1 VLISYWLGTVNR
13 MSGRH
18 AHLESQSAFNPIGE
32 GYRYLLLTII
42 TVAVIFSATVLVLS
56 AASQPKVVATVSG
69 AVPTAMPANMPG
81 MGPSSIA
88 APVAASAPVA
98 SAKPVTVNEIS
109 RAASDVPPPITRTTP
124 TIVVL
129 TLETKEVVAKLDD
142 GQTYSY
148 WTFDGTVPGPML
160 RVRVGD
166 TVELHLKNAP
176 GDLMQHSID
185 LHAVNG
191 PGGGSG
197 ATAVSPG
204 KEATLT
210 FKALNAGLYVY
221 HCATAPIPMH
231 IINGMFG
238 MILVEPVGGLP
249 KVDREYYVMQSELYT
264 TTPFGAPGQHD
275 FSNDKM
281 LAEAPD
287 YVLFN
292 GRVGALTGAGA
303 LKAKVGEKI
312 RIYFGVG
319 GFVDSNFH
327 IIGEIYDRVYPE
339 GALGQPLENVQTTLV
354 PAGGATAV
362 EFTVQVP
369 GRYLLVDH
377 ALPRALNKGAAGY
390 LEVEGAPDPSVFDG
404 AAGSGH

>member
-1 VLISYWLGTVNR
+1 
-13 MSGRH
+13 
-18 AHLESQSAFNPIGE
+18 
-32 GYRYLLLTII
+32 
-42 TVAVIFSATVLVLS
+42 
-56 AASQPKVVATVSG
+56 
-69 AVPTAMPANMPG
+69 MPG
-81 MGPSSIA
+81 MDPVSTSTTPAAGA
-88 APVAASAPVA
+88 APAA

-124 TIVVL
+124 TTVVV
-129 TLETKEVVAKLDD
+129 TLETRELIAKLDE

-176 GDLMQHSID
+176 GDVMQHSID

-197 ATAVSPG
+197 ATIVSPG
-204 KEATLT
+204 QEAKFT
-210 FKALNAGLYVY
+210 FKALNPGLYVY
-221 HCATAPIPMH
+221 HCATAPIPTH

-249 KVDREYYVMQSELYT
+249 KVDHEYYVMQSELYT
-264 TTPFGAPGQHD
+264 TTAFGIPGHHD
-275 FSNDKM
+275 LSNDKL
-281 LAEAPD
+281 LAESPD

-292 GRVGALTGAGA
+292 GRVGALTGTGA
-303 LKAKVGEKI
+303 LTAKVGERV

-327 IIGEIYDRVYPE
+327 IIGEIFDRVYPE

-362 EFTVQVP
+362 EFTINVP

-377 ALPRALNKGAAGY
+377 ALPRALNKGAVGY
-390 LEVEGAPDPSVFDG
+390 LEVEGAPDPSIFDG
-404 AAGSGH
+404 ALGPGH

>member
-1 VLISYWLGTVNR
+1 MNER
-13 MSGRH
+13 R
-18 AHLESQSAFNPIGE
+18 AQLESRPAFNPAGE

-42 TVAVIFSATVLVLS
+42 TVAVLFTSTVLVLA
-56 AASQPKVVATVSG
+56 AASR
-69 AVPTAMPANMPG
+69 PTAATLSGSATMPAGMPG
-81 MGPSSIA
+81 MGYSGLGA
-88 APVAASAPVA
+88 TSAPAAAA

-109 RAASDVPPPITRTTP
+109 RAASDVPPPITRTAP
-124 TIVVL
+124 TTVVV

-166 TVELHLKNAP
+166 TVELHLKNAS
-176 GDLMQHSID
+176 GDQMPHSID

-191 PGGGSG
+191 PGGG
-197 ATAVSPG
+197 ATATQVSPG
-204 KEATLT
+204 KEAKFS
-210 FKALNAGLYVY
+210 FKALNPGLYVY
-221 HCATAPIPMH
+221 HCATGPIPMH

-249 KVDREYYVMQSELYT
+249 KVDHEYYVMQSELYT
-264 TTPFGAPGQHD
+264 TTPFGTPGHHE

-281 LAEAPD
+281 LAESPD

-303 LKAKVGEKI
+303 LKAKVGETV

-327 IIGEIYDRVYPE
+327 VIGEIFDRVYPE
-339 GALGQPLENVQTTLV
+339 GALAQPLQNVQTTLV

-362 EFTVQVP
+362 EFTLNVP

-377 ALPRALNKGAAGY
+377 ALPRALNKGAIGY
-390 LEVEGAPDPSVFDG
+390 LEVAGAPDPSIFDG
-404 AAGSGH
+404 ALSGPGH

>member
-1 VLISYWLGTVNR
+1 
-13 MSGRH
+13 MSNTHPSIPSRH
-18 AHLESQSAFNPIGE
+18 VFDPVGE

-42 TVAVIFSATVLVLS
+42 TVAVLFTSTVVLLA
-56 AASQPKVVATVSG
+56 AASQPKAA
-69 AVPTAMPANMPG
+69 AVIQMPADMPG
-81 MGPSSIA
+81 MTMSGSGT
-88 APVAASAPVA
+88 APAVAGVAPA
-98 SAKPVTVNEIS
+98 PITSAKPVTVKEIS
-109 RAASDVPPPITRTTP
+109 RPASDVPPPITRTTP
-124 TIVVL
+124 AKVVI
-129 TLETKEVVAKLDD
+129 TLETKEVIATLDQ

-166 TVELHLKNAP
+166 TVELHLKNAAN
-176 GDLMQHSID
+176 DTMQHSID
-185 LHAVNG
+185 LHAVTG

-204 KEATLT
+204 KEAVLT
-210 FKALNAGLYVY
+210 FKALNPGLYVY
-221 HCATAPIPMH
+221 HCATAPIPTH

-249 KVDREYYVMQSELYT
+249 KVDHEYYVMQSELYT
-264 TTPFGAPGQHD
+264 NAAFGTPGHHD
-275 FSNDKM
+275 FDNAKLLS
-281 LAEAPD
+281 ESPD

-292 GRVGALTGAGA
+292 GRVGSLTGAGA
-303 LKAKVGEKI
+303 LTAKVGESV

-327 IIGEIYDRVYPE
+327 VIGEIFDRVYPE

-362 EFTVQVP
+362 EFTLQVP

-390 LEVEGAPDPSVFDG
+390 LEVEGPANPSIFDG
-404 AAGSGH
+404 AAGAGH

>member
-1 VLISYWLGTVNR
+1 
-13 MSGRH
+13 MSQPR
-18 AHLESQSAFNPIGE
+18 SQLPSRPVFNPIGE

-42 TVAVIFSATVLVLS
+42 TVAVLFTSTVLVL
-56 AASQPKVVATVSG
+56 ATASQPKISTTVAGPVT
-69 AVPTAMPANMPG
+69 TAMPADMPA
-81 MGPSSIA
+81 MSPSPIGATTA
-88 APVAASAPVA
+88 AA
-98 SAKPVTVNEIS
+98 AKPVTVNEIA

-124 TIVVL
+124 TTVVL

-176 GDLMQHSID
+176 GDVMQHSID

-204 KEATLT
+204 QEAKLT

-221 HCATAPIPMH
+221 HCATAPIPTH

-249 KVDREYYVMQSELYT
+249 KVDHEYYIMQSELYT
-264 TTPFGAPGQHD
+264 TTAYGTPGHHD
-275 FSNDKM
+275 FSNAKL
-281 LAEAPD
+281 LAESPD

-292 GRVGALTGAGA
+292 GRVGALTGTGA
-303 LKAKVGEKI
+303 LTAKVGEKI

-327 IIGEIYDRVYPE
+327 IIGEIFDRVYPE

-362 EFTVQVP
+362 ELTLNVP

-390 LEVEGAPDPSVFDG
+390 LEVEGAPDPSIFDG
-404 AAGSGH
+404 APGPGH

>member
-1 VLISYWLGTVNR
+1 
-13 MSGRH
+13 MSGHR
-18 AHLESQSAFNPIGE
+18 SQLPSRPVFNPLGE

-42 TVAVIFSATVLVLS
+42 TVAVLFTSTVLVLS
-56 AASQPKVVATVSG
+56 TASQPKVSTTVAGPV
-69 AVPTAMPANMPG
+69 ATAMPADMPAMSPAPIG
-81 MGPSSIA
+81 ATTA
-88 APVAASAPVA
+88 AA
-98 SAKPVTVNEIS
+98 AKPVTVNEIS

-124 TIVVL
+124 TTVVL

-176 GDLMQHSID
+176 GDVMQHSID

-204 KEATLT
+204 QESKLT

-221 HCATAPIPMH
+221 HCATAPIPTH

-249 KVDREYYVMQSELYT
+249 KVDHEFYVMQSELYT
-264 TTPFGAPGQHD
+264 TTAFGTPGHHD
-275 FSNDKM
+275 FSNEKL

-292 GRVGALTGAGA
+292 GRVGALIGTGA
-303 LKAKVGEKI
+303 LTAKVGETI

-327 IIGEIYDRVYPE
+327 IIGEIFDRVYPE

-362 EFTVQVP
+362 ELRLNVP

-377 ALPRALNKGAAGY
+377 ALPRAINKGALGY
-390 LEVEGAPDPSVFDG
+390 LEVAGAPDPSVFDG
-404 AAGSGH
+404 APGSGH

>member
-1 VLISYWLGTVNR
+1 MTGHHIELDPR
-13 MSGRH
+13 
-18 AHLESQSAFNPIGE
+18 APFNPIGE

-42 TVAVIFSATVLVLS
+42 TVAIVFASTVV
-56 AASQPKVVATVSG
+56 VVASVSQTRV
-69 AVPTAMPANMPG
+69 APAAAATPMPADMPG
-81 MGPSSIA
+81 MVM
-88 APVAASAPVA
+88 APTGVAQPAVNAPAVA
-98 SAKPVTVNEIS
+98 VKPVTVSEIS
-109 RAASDVPPPITRTTP
+109 RPAAAVPPPLTRTVP
-124 TIVVL
+124 TTVSI

-160 RVRVGD
+160 RVLVGD

-191 PGGGSG
+191 PGGG
-197 ATAVSPG
+197 ATATMVMPG
-204 KEATLT
+204 QESKFT
-210 FKALNAGLYVY
+210 FKALNPGLFIY

-231 IINGMFG
+231 IVNGMFG

-249 KVDREYYVMQSELYT
+249 KVDHEYYVMQSELYT
-264 TTPFGAPGQHD
+264 TTAFGTPGHHE
-275 FSNDKM
+275 FSNAKLLD
-281 LAEAPD
+281 ERPD

-292 GRVGALTGAGA
+292 GRVGALTGPGA
-303 LKAKVGEKI
+303 LKAKVGETV

-327 IIGEIYDRVYPE
+327 VIGEIFDRVYPE
-339 GALGQPLENVQTTLV
+339 GAFAQPLDNVQTTLV
-354 PAGGATAV
+354 PAGGAVAV
-362 EFTVQVP
+362 EFTLNVP
-369 GRYLLVDH
+369 GRYTLVDH

-390 LEVEGAPDPSVFDG
+390 LEVEGVQDTTIFDG
-404 AAGSGH
+404 PLTGPGH

>member
-1 VLISYWLGTVNR
+1 MKKDIHAPRSYPEPFDAPGF
-13 MSGRH
+13 
-18 AHLESQSAFNPIGE
+18 A
-32 GYRYLLLTII
+32 YRNVLLTVI
-42 TVAVIFSATVLVLS
+42 TVAVIFSSSVLVMN
-56 AASQPKVVATVSG
+56 AASQTRAATGPSS
-69 AVPTAMPANMPG
+69 AVTLPATMPG
-81 MGPSSIA
+81 MDHTG
-88 APVAASAPVA
+88 APVAVAAPAS
-98 SAKPVTVNEIS
+98 SAKPVTVAEIS
-109 RAASDVPPPITRTTP
+109 RPAADVPPPITRTTP
-124 TIVVL
+124 TTVVVTL
-129 TLETKEVVAKLDD
+129 TTKEVVAKLDD

-166 TVELHLKNAP
+166 TVELHLKNAV
-176 GDLMQHSID
+176 GGIMQHSID

-204 KEATLT
+204 QEAKLT
-210 FKALNAGLYVY
+210 FKALNPGLYVY
-221 HCATAPIPMH
+221 HCATAPIPTH

-249 KVDREYYVMQSELYT
+249 KVDHEYYVMQSELYT
-264 TTPFGAPGQHD
+264 TTAFGTPGHKD
-275 FSNDKM
+275 FSNEHL
-281 LAEAPD
+281 LAEQPD

-303 LKAKVGEKI
+303 LKAKVGEKV

-319 GFVDSNFH
+319 GFVSSNFH
-327 IIGEIYDRVYPE
+327 VIGEIFDRVYPE
-339 GALGQPLENVQTTLV
+339 GALGQPLENVQTTAV

-362 EFTVQVP
+362 EFTVNVP

-377 ALPRALNKGAAGY
+377 ALPRALNKGAAGH
-390 LEVEGAPDPSVFDG
+390 LEVDGPPDPSIFDG
-404 AAGSGH
+404 TAGAGH